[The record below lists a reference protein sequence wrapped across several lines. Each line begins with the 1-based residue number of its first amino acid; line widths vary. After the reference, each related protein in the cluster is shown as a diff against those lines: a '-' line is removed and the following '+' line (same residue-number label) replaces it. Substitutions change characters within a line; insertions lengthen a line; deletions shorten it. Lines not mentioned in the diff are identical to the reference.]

1 MNSFETIASRYEALL
16 GIFDM
21 LQEHQHLEELV
32 RGLPENLRRV
42 VDFRHLSV
50 MLMRPRTNKPYW
62 YLAPHCDPSALV
74 LTLDLPVEHEWL
86 SWAYQHQQAAIIP
99 DQAFEHCRE
108 WLRDRELE
116 LGYAVPLTVA
126 DRRIGAMFLGRTC
139 ETGVPAEEVRFL
151 STVAGRIA
159 LAAEH
164 LLLWN
169 DTATGRENAALR
181 DEVASTSMFEEIVG
195 SSESLYFVLSQ
206 VAKVAPENATVL
218 ITGESN
224 SDGEDK
230 GRIRAKRSRGRD
242 TCVRSDGVQS
252 PLWQVDPEDLY
263 IVYNAQMESAR
274 GSFRG
279 LQTPASSTDQEQ
291 PDGIRS
297 SQDLTGQVIFEILE
311 MILAG
316 RSLQKVLTCVARVVE
331 AQREDEGMLCSVWLL
346 DEDRVHMRAIAA
358 PTLPESYIAALD
370 GFAVGP
376 EEGTCGAAVNR
387 REPIIVSDVLTD
399 PIHEQVRDVLAA
411 HGIRTCWSAPI
422 ISQQGE
428 ILGTF
433 AFYFRSVRVANP
445 SDMQLIDAASR
456 IAATAIERKRAEQA
470 QGVQNTRLRESQRE
484 LSLIIDNIPGFVW
497 CASTDGQLT
506 YINKPLSEYV
516 GASVDNLSDAGWL
529 DAVHP
534 DDRAIALDIW
544 MRCVAT
550 GAPLEN
556 QYRLRGADGVYRWFH
571 VPRQLGHTS
580 DGQPTL
586 WYGLLVDIEE
596 RKSAEQALRQQE
608 RELRRLLDF
617 MPQLV
622 VVFGPGHERLYANRA
637 ALEYR
642 GLDLDEWREAHTV
655 HPDDQNRVREYVSRA
670 SLTGEPY
677 DLEVRLCNGE
687 GHYRWFLASYSP
699 MHDEKGKVKYWYVAL
714 TDIED
719 RKKAEERLQQENLAL
734 REEIDHASMFEEI
747 VGTSPA
753 LGAVL
758 SRISQVAQSDSTV
771 LISGETGT
779 GKELIA
785 RGIHRRS
792 NRASRAFISVN
803 CAAIPRDLV
812 LSELFGHEKG
822 AFTGATQRR
831 IGRFEL
837 ADGGTIF
844 LDEVGELS
852 HNTQLLLLRV
862 LQEREFE
869 RVGAEQ
875 SIRVN
880 VRVIAATN
888 RELKAAVA
896 NGAFREDLFYRL
908 NVFPIPVPPLRE
920 RKNDILM
927 LVEYFVQRYATKMG
941 KTIRSI
947 DKKTLDALQ
956 SYNWPGNIRE
966 LQNVIERSV
975 ILTFGDVLLVDE
987 SWLSH
992 ETSRPNSVVER
1003 SGTIKTTG
1011 ASRTEREIIET
1022 VLAETRGRVSDP
1034 SGAAAKQRIPSYT
1047 LATRIK
1053 ALKINRSKFKFPD

>member
-1 MNSFETIASRYEALL
+1 
-16 GIFDM
+16 
-21 LQEHQHLEELV
+21 V
-32 RGLPENLRRV
+32 
-42 VDFRHLSV
+42 
-50 MLMRPRTNKPYW
+50 
-62 YLAPHCDPSALV
+62 
-74 LTLDLPVEHEWL
+74 
-86 SWAYQHQQAAIIP
+86 
-99 DQAFEHCRE
+99 
-108 WLRDRELE
+108 
-116 LGYAVPLTVA
+116 
-126 DRRIGAMFLGRTC
+126 
-139 ETGVPAEEVRFL
+139 
-151 STVAGRIA
+151 
-159 LAAEH
+159 
-164 LLLWN
+164 
-169 DTATGRENAALR
+169 
-181 DEVASTSMFEEIVG
+181 
-195 SSESLYFVLSQ
+195 
-206 VAKVAPENATVL
+206 
-218 ITGESN
+218 
-224 SDGEDK
+224 
-230 GRIRAKRSRGRD
+230 
-242 TCVRSDGVQS
+242 
-252 PLWQVDPEDLY
+252 
-263 IVYNAQMESAR
+263 ESAP
-274 GSFRG
+274 GSFTG
-279 LQTPASSTDQEQ
+279 LQASASSADQQ
-291 PDGIRS
+291 RPDGIRP
-297 SQDLTGQVIFEILE
+297 SQVLTSQVILEILE
-311 MILAG
+311 VILSG
-316 RSLQKVLTCVARVVE
+316 RSLQEVLTCVARVVE
-331 AQREDEGMLCSVWLL
+331 AQREDEGMHCSVWLL

-376 EEGTCGAAVNR
+376 EGGTCGAAVNR
-387 REPIIVSDVLTD
+387 REPIMVSDVLTD
-399 PIHEQVRDVLAA
+399 PILEQVRDVIAA

-433 AFYFRSVRVANP
+433 AFNFRSVRVANS
-445 SDMQLIDAASR
+445 SDMQLMDGASR

-470 QGVQNTRLRESQRE
+470 LGIQNTRLRESQRE

-506 YINKPLSEYV
+506 CINKRLSEYV
-516 GASVDNLSDAGWL
+516 GASVDNLWDTGWL

-534 DDRAIALDIW
+534 DDRERALDTW
-544 MRCVAT
+544 MRCVTT

-556 QYRLRGADGVYRWFH
+556 QYRLRRADGVYRWFQ
-571 VPRQLGHTS
+571 VPRQLGFTS
-580 DGQPTL
+580 DGQPAL

-608 RELRRLLDF
+608 SELRQLLDF

-622 VVFGPGHERLYANRA
+622 VVFGPGHDRLYANRA

-642 GLDLDEWREAHTV
+642 GLGLDEWREAHTV
-655 HPDDQNRVREYVSRA
+655 HPDDQNRVRESVGRA

-687 GHYRWFLASYSP
+687 GHYRWFLANYSP

-734 REEIDHASMFEEI
+734 REEVDHASMFEEI

-753 LGAVL
+753 LRTVL
-758 SRISQVAQSDSTV
+758 SHISRVAQSDSTV

-852 HNTQLLLLRV
+852 RDTQLLLLRV

-927 LVEYFVQRYATKMG
+927 LVEYFVQRYAAKAG

-947 DKKTLDALQ
+947 DKKTLGALQ
-956 SYNWPGNIRE
+956 SYDWPGNVRE

-975 ILTFGDVLLVDE
+975 ILTFGDVLLIDE

-992 ETSRPNSVVER
+992 ETSRPNSVVEG
-1003 SGTIKTTG
+1003 SGTFKTTG

-1022 VLAETRGRVSDP
+1022 VLAETRGRVSGP
-1034 SGAAAKQRIPSYT
+1034 SGAAAKLRIPPST

>member
-1 MNSFETIASRYEALL
+1 VEPARAIST
-16 GIFDM
+16 G
-21 LQEHQHLEELV
+21 LQ
-32 RGLPENLRRV
+32 
-42 VDFRHLSV
+42 
-50 MLMRPRTNKPYW
+50 
-62 YLAPHCDPSALV
+62 APADP
-74 LTLDLPVEHEWL
+74 
-86 SWAYQHQQAAIIP
+86 QQADAMTFS
-99 DQAFEHCRE
+99 Q
-108 WLRDRELE
+108 
-116 LGYAVPLTVA
+116 GLT
-126 DRRIGAMFLGRTC
+126 
-139 ETGVPAEEVRFL
+139 
-151 STVAGRIA
+151 
-159 LAAEH
+159 
-164 LLLWN
+164 N
-169 DTATGRENAALR
+169 
-181 DEVASTSMFEEIVG
+181 
-195 SSESLYFVLSQ
+195 
-206 VAKVAPENATVL
+206 
-218 ITGESN
+218 
-224 SDGEDK
+224 
-230 GRIRAKRSRGRD
+230 
-242 TCVRSDGVQS
+242 
-252 PLWQVDPEDLY
+252 
-263 IVYNAQMESAR
+263 
-274 GSFRG
+274 
-279 LQTPASSTDQEQ
+279 
-291 PDGIRS
+291 
-297 SQDLTGQVIFEILE
+297 QVIFEILGV
-311 MILAG
+311 LTG
-316 RSLQKVLTCVARVVE
+316 RSLQEVLTCVARIVE

-376 EEGTCGAAVNR
+376 AGGTCGEAVNR
-387 REPIIVSDVLTD
+387 REPIFVSDVLTD
-399 PIHEQVRDVLAA
+399 PILEQVRDVIAA
-411 HGIRTCWSAPI
+411 HGIRACWSAPI
-422 ISQQGE
+422 MSQQGE

-445 SDMQLIDAASR
+445 SDMQLIDGASR

-470 QGVQNTRLRESQRE
+470 LGVQNTRLREMQRE
-484 LSLIIDNIPGFVW
+484 LSLIIDNIPGFAW

-506 YINKPLSEYV
+506 YINTRLSEYV
-516 GASVDNLSDAGWL
+516 GATVDNLSDTAWL
-529 DAVHP
+529 EAVHP
-534 DDRAIALDIW
+534 DDRAIALDTW

-556 QYRLRGADGVYRWFH
+556 QYRLRRADGVYRWFH
-571 VPRQLGHTS
+571 VSRQLRHTS
-580 DGQPTL
+580 DGQPRQ

-596 RKSAEQALRQQE
+596 HKGAEQALRQQE
-608 RELRRLLDF
+608 GELLQLLDF

-622 VVFGPGHERLYANRA
+622 VIFGPGNDRLYANRA

-642 GLDLDEWREAHTV
+642 GLGLEEWREAHTV
-655 HPDDQNRVREYVSRA
+655 HPDDRNRVREHADRA
-670 SLTGEPY
+670 SLTREPY

-753 LGAVL
+753 LGEVL

-771 LISGETGT
+771 LINGETGT

-792 NRASRAFISVN
+792 NRASRAFISVS
-803 CAAIPRDLV
+803 CAAIPRELIA
-812 LSELFGHEKG
+812 SELFGHEKG

-831 IGRFEL
+831 LGRFEL

-852 HNTQLLLLRV
+852 PEAQVALLRV

-875 SIRVN
+875 SIRVD

-888 RELKAAVA
+888 RDLKAAVA

-908 NVFPIPVPPLRE
+908 NVLPIPVPPLRE
-920 RKNDILM
+920 RKNDILL
-927 LVEYFVQRYATKMG
+927 LVEYFVRRLSSKAG

-947 DKKTLDALQ
+947 DKKTLEVLQ
-956 SYNWPGNIRE
+956 SYDWPGNIRE

-975 ILTFGDVLLVDE
+975 ILTFGDVLSVDE
-987 SWLSH
+987 SWLPH
-992 ETSRPNSVVER
+992 ETSRSTSVVEASR
-1003 SGTIKTTG
+1003 TVKTIAT
-1011 ASRTEREIIET
+1011 SRTEREVIEK
-1022 VLAETRGRVSDP
+1022 VLTETRGRVSGP
-1034 SGAAAKQRIPSYT
+1034 SGAAAKLRIPPST

-1053 ALKINRSKFKFPD
+1053 ALKINRSQFKFPG

>member
-1 MNSFETIASRYEALL
+1 MS
-16 GIFDM
+16 
-21 LQEHQHLEELV
+21 
-32 RGLPENLRRV
+32 
-42 VDFRHLSV
+42 
-50 MLMRPRTNKPYW
+50 
-62 YLAPHCDPSALV
+62 
-74 LTLDLPVEHEWL
+74 
-86 SWAYQHQQAAIIP
+86 
-99 DQAFEHCRE
+99 
-108 WLRDRELE
+108 
-116 LGYAVPLTVA
+116 
-126 DRRIGAMFLGRTC
+126 
-139 ETGVPAEEVRFL
+139 
-151 STVAGRIA
+151 
-159 LAAEH
+159 
-164 LLLWN
+164 
-169 DTATGRENAALR
+169 
-181 DEVASTSMFEEIVG
+181 
-195 SSESLYFVLSQ
+195 
-206 VAKVAPENATVL
+206 
-218 ITGESN
+218 
-224 SDGEDK
+224 
-230 GRIRAKRSRGRD
+230 
-242 TCVRSDGVQS
+242 
-252 PLWQVDPEDLY
+252 
-263 IVYNAQMESAR
+263 
-274 GSFRG
+274 
-279 LQTPASSTDQEQ
+279 
-291 PDGIRS
+291 
-297 SQDLTGQVIFEILE
+297 QVIFEILE
-311 MILAG
+311 MILAA
-316 RSLQKVLTCVARVVE
+316 RSLREVLTCLVRVVE

-376 EEGTCGAAVNR
+376 EGGSCGAAVNR

-399 PIHEQVRDVLAA
+399 PILEQVRDVIAA

-445 SDMQLIDAASR
+445 SDMQLIDGASR
-456 IAATAIERKRAEQA
+456 IAATAIECKRAEQPLE
-470 QGVQNTRLRESQRE
+470 VQNTRLRESQRE

-506 YINKPLSEYV
+506 YINKRLSEYV
-516 GASVDNLSDAGWL
+516 GASVDNLWDTGWL
-529 DAVHP
+529 DAIHP
-534 DDRAIALDIW
+534 DDRAIALDTW
-544 MRCVAT
+544 TRCVAT
-550 GAPLEN
+550 GTPLEN
-556 QYRLRGADGVYRWFH
+556 QYRLRRADGVYRWFH

-642 GLDLDEWREAHTV
+642 GLGLDEWREVHTV
-655 HPDDQNRVREYVSRA
+655 HPDDQSRVREYADRA

-734 REEIDHASMFEEI
+734 REEVDHASMFEEI

-753 LGAVL
+753 LRTVL

-792 NRASRAFISVN
+792 DRASRAFISVN

-812 LSELFGHEKG
+812 ISELFGHEKG

-852 HNTQLLLLRV
+852 HDTQLLLLRV

-920 RKNDILM
+920 RRNDILT
-927 LVEYFVQRYATKMG
+927 LVEYFVQRYATKAG

-956 SYNWPGNIRE
+956 SYDWPGNIRE

-975 ILTFGDVLLVDE
+975 ILTFGDVLSVDE
-987 SWLSH
+987 LWLSH
-992 ETSRPNSVVER
+992 ETSRPNSAVEG
-1003 SGTIKTTG
+1003 SGTFKTTG
-1011 ASRTEREIIET
+1011 ASRTEREIIEM
-1022 VLAETRGRVSDP
+1022 VLAETRGRVSGP
-1034 SGAAAKQRIPSYT
+1034 SGAAARLRIPPST

-1053 ALKINRSKFKFPD
+1053 TLKINRSKFKFPD